1 MWEVVGARAR
11 GRGFSAAV
19 FATGLMVDAGGAR
32 KEMAAGIATSRHYAA
47 TLTQIHCGIYTGVAR
62 RRIAVLSPESVG
74 SARRLPKTGIRFGL
88 RLGLA

>member
-1 MWEVVGARAR
+1 VVVGPRAR
-11 GRGFSAAV
+11 GRECSPVV
-19 FATGLMVDAGGAR
+19 FATWLTADAGDVR

-74 SARRLPKTGIRFGL
+74 SARWFPKTDVRFGL
-88 RLGLA
+88 RLGLV